1 MAGLNETPSGQ
12 RTHLAFFGRR
22 NAGKSSLI
30 NALTN
35 QQVSIV
41 SDVAGTTT
49 DPVSKAME
57 ILPLGPC
64 LVTDTPGLDDVGE
77 LGGLRVK
84 RTREVLAT
92 TDIAILVTTP
102 EYGIGEPENE
112 ILSETSTRNIPCI
125 IVLNKSDTIT
135 DHVIANNEVTKQSAC
150 PCVNTS
156 ALTGDGIP
164 SLKEAISKIIPQEAP
179 RPLITDLIAKGD
191 FIVCVCPIDESAPK
205 GRLILPQQQ
214 VIREIL
220 DSGANAIVCRET
232 ELAETLS
239 KLNEVKFVI
248 TDSQAFGIVNKI
260 TPKEIPL
267 TSFSIVFA
275 RAKGDLQAYC
285 DGVKALAALK
295 DGDTV
300 LISEGCTHHRQCND
314 IGTVKLPNWISK
326 KTGKKLNFEWTSGNQ
341 FPEDLSKYSLV
352 VHCGACMLTRRAVQ
366 MRIAKCKAAGI
377 PITNYGIC
385 IAACSNIMANPA
397 SCMVER

>member
-1 MAGLNETPSGQ
+1 MAGLNETPRGE

-57 ILPLGPC
+57 ILPLGAC
-64 LVTDTPGLDDVGE
+64 LITDTPGLDDTGE
-77 LGGLRVK
+77 LGALRVK

-102 EYGIGEPENE
+102 EYGTGEPENE
-112 ILSETSTRNIPCI
+112 ILAETAKRNIPCI
-125 IVLNKSDTIT
+125 LVLNKSDTIS
-135 DHVIANNEVTKQSAC
+135 DSRFPVSSAIQ
-150 PCVNTS
+150 TS
-156 ALTGDGIP
+156 ALTGEGITA
-164 SLKEAISKIIPQEAP
+164 LKEAISRIIPQDAP
-179 RPLITDLIAKGD
+179 RPLIADLIAEGD

-232 ELAETLS
+232 ELARTLS
-239 KLNEVKFVI
+239 KLKDVKFVI
-248 TDSQAFGIVNKI
+248 TDSQAFGVVSKV

-275 RAKGDLQAYC
+275 RAKGDLKTYC
-285 DGVKALAALK
+285 DGVKKLSSLK

-314 IGTVKLPNWISK
+314 IGTVKLPNWISRK
-326 KTGKKLNFEWTSGNQ
+326 SGKKLNFEWTSGNK

-352 VHCGACMLTRRAVQ
+352 VHCGACMLTRRTMQ
-366 MRIAKCKAAGI
+366 ERIAKCKTADV
-377 PITNYGIC
+377 PVTNYGIC
-385 IAACSNIMANPA
+385 IAAYNNIIANPD